1 MKQHEIIEI
10 INRDYPQ
17 MDSFVESEYQ
27 YTTYDAEN
35 KDYILEIKSRKAK
48 YDKWLIE
55 KHKFDSNV
63 DIALRKN
70 KQFLYLTEY
79 RTGML
84 VWNINDLINVGYD
97 FGWEFKEQPKTTDFD
112 NNNKIMKEVGY
123 LHEHYAKI
131 L

>member
-1 MKQHEIIEI
+1 MKQHEVIAI

-27 YTTYDAEN
+27 YDTYDAEN
-35 KDYILEIKSRKAK
+35 KDYILEIKSRKSR
-48 YDKWLIE
+48 YEKWLIE
-55 KHKFDSNV
+55 KYKFDTNL
-63 DIALRKN
+63 DIALKKN
-70 KQFLYLTEY
+70 KQFIYLTEY
-79 RTGML
+79 RTDML

-97 FGWEFKEQPKTTDFD
+97 FGWELKEQPKTTDFD

>member
-1 MKQHEIIEI
+1 MKQHEVIAI

-35 KDYILEIKSRKAK
+35 KDFILEIKSRKAK
-48 YDKWLIE
+48 YDKWIIE
-55 KHKFDSNV
+55 KHKFDANV

-84 VWNINDLINVGYD
+84 VWNINDLINDWLNVVQ
-97 FGWEFKEQPKTTDFD
+97 FTD
-112 NNNKIMKEVGY
+112 NNGNLLTEQELKNHLKTIFPN
-123 LHEHYAKI
+123 I
-131 L
+131 TDWSF

>member
-1 MKQHEIIEI
+1 MKQHEVIAI

-27 YTTYDAEN
+27 YDTYDAEN
-35 KDYILEIKSRKAK
+35 KDYILEIKSRKSR
-48 YDKWLIE
+48 YEKWLIE
-55 KHKFDSNV
+55 KHKFDTNL

-70 KQFLYLTEY
+70 KQFIYLTEY
-79 RTGML
+79 LTDML

-97 FGWEFKEQPKTTDFD
+97 FGWELKEQPKTTDFD